1 MSRSLAVVL
10 LVNVMLGAC
19 ATTGANTG
27 ATLGSGVGDA
37 MLSRPPWYAGARA
50 TPVAANAAR
59 VGVAPIAYQQ
69 RDGQGEM
76 FDPSAAP
83 GSPMAQLLA
92 EMNAYLDSLTAANG
106 SVPVR
111 LLEAGP
117 AGARPAMRG
126 TPPDVRFGCLRG
138 GNLPG
143 EDCEAR
149 GDSVLGREANLNQ
162 MKLEVGRPSPEWT
175 TWFAE
180 ETLNSDVEYALV
192 ITVELGEYI
201 VRQRGF
207 RSLKF
212 VELGSNHRQDLPW
225 LTSLERPVQVLQ
237 LTGALVGRDGKAV
250 RIGAEGI
257 VAKRT
262 GIVASGFGLTALIT
276 DEDVQAMRA
285 HRRDDLPGKPV
296 AWQEALRTLV
306 KELTR

>member
-1 MSRSLAVVL
+1 MLRQFALFALVALAS
-10 LVNVMLGAC
+10 AC
-19 ATTGANTG
+19 ATTG

-50 TPVAANAAR
+50 TPVATAGAR
-59 VGVAPIAYQQ
+59 VGVAPIAYQKQ
-69 RDGQGEM
+69 DIHGEV
-76 FDPSAAP
+76 FDPSGAA

-106 SVPVR
+106 SAPVR
-111 LLEAGP
+111 LLEGGA

-126 TPPDVRFGCLRG
+126 TPPDVRFGCLRE
-138 GNLPG
+138 GNLPAN
-143 EDCEAR
+143 DCEAR
-149 GDSVLGREANLNQ
+149 GDSVLGRDANLNQ
-162 MKLEVGRPSPEWT
+162 MKLEVGRPSAEWT
-175 TWFAE
+175 SWFSE
-180 ETLNSDVEYALV
+180 ETANSGVEHALV
-192 ITVELGEYI
+192 ITIELGEYI

-207 RSLKF
+207 RSLKY

-237 LTGALVGRDGKAV
+237 LTGALVGRDGKAL

-257 VAKRT
+257 VAKRS

-276 DEDVQAMRA
+276 DDDVAALRTL
-285 HRRDDLPGKPV
+285 RRGDLPGRPL

>member
-1 MSRSLAVVL
+1 MLRQFALFA
-10 LVNVMLGAC
+10 LVALTSAC
-19 ATTGANTG
+19 ATTG

-50 TPVAANAAR
+50 TPVAAAGAR
-59 VGVAPIAYQQ
+59 VGVAPIAYQKQ
-69 RDGQGEM
+69 DIHGEV
-76 FDPSAAP
+76 FDPSAAS

-106 SVPVR
+106 SAPVR
-111 LLEAGP
+111 LLEGGA

-126 TPPDVRFGCLRG
+126 TPPDVRFGCLRE
-138 GNLPG
+138 GNLPAN
-143 EDCEAR
+143 DCEAR
-149 GDSVLGREANLNQ
+149 GDSVLGRDANLNQ
-162 MKLEVGRPSPEWT
+162 MKLEVGRPSAEWT
-175 TWFAE
+175 SWFSE
-180 ETLNSDVEYALV
+180 ETANSGVEHALV
-192 ITVELGEYI
+192 ITIELGEYI

-207 RSLKF
+207 RSLKY

-237 LTGALVGRDGKAV
+237 LTGALVGRDGKAL

-262 GIVASGFGLTALIT
+262 GIVASGFGLTSLIT
-276 DEDVQAMRA
+276 DDDVAAMRTL
-285 HRRDDLPGKPV
+285 RRGDLPGRPL